1 MCGTG
6 ALWDSVALEPKGE
19 AEIGVVVSEVCALQA
34 KVVEEIPA
42 FSLRIKSLSK
52 MYRQKNK
59 FAFNQ
64 KNVHM

>member
-1 MCGTG
+1 M
-6 ALWDSVALEPKGE
+6 ALEPKEE
-19 AEIGVVVSEVCALQA
+19 AEIEVVISEIHALQVKA
-34 KVVEEIPA
+34 VEEIPA
-42 FSLRIKSLSK
+42 FTFRIKSLSK